1 MTKIKYIAVPQ
12 SIDGLDE
19 VFGGWLVRTPCPEAP
34 DGEFVVLVDVGT
46 AAAAPDFIA
55 ALQKEG
61 IGHIDLILLSH
72 IHVDHAGAL
81 ADVLEAYPTAKAIC
95 HEKGLRHLVDP
106 ERLWE
111 STKAV
116 MTDLAG
122 MYGKPKPVPAD
133 RLVGFSPEELAP
145 LPAETLD
152 FEFPQI
158 EAMSVPGHAPHSMF
172 FSVGGYYFIGE
183 AACCTFE
190 HNDRVYLRAAT
201 PPRFEMPVFIS
212 SIDKLLSLPQ
222 RPAFAGHSAQAYPS
236 AWLLSRSKEQLQR
249 WHDLLQP
256 YAWPKEGETEEAYLE
271 RLLNVILKGD
281 PDVGPV
287 GVWSTEKWD
296 SFFHKNS
303 IIGFIDYLRRK
314 EQAAEEMR
322 NK

>member
-1 MTKIKYIAVPQ
+1 MTKVKYITVPQ
-12 SIDGLDE
+12 SIDGLDGI
-19 VFGGWLVRTPCPEAP
+19 FGGWLVRMPCPEAP
-34 DGEFVVLVDVGT
+34 DKEFVVLVDVGT
-46 AAAAPDFIA
+46 AAAAPDFLS

-81 ADVLEAYPTAKAIC
+81 AEVLEAYPTAKAIC
-95 HEKGLRHLVDP
+95 HEKGLRHLVNP

-111 STKAV
+111 STKEV
-116 MTDLAG
+116 MTDLAE

-133 RLVGFSPEELAP
+133 KLFGFGPEELAF
-145 LPAETLD
+145 LPPEVLD
-152 FEFPQI
+152 FDFPPI
-158 EAMSVPGHAPHSMF
+158 GVMSVQGHAPHSMF

-190 HNDRVYLRAAT
+190 HNDRVYLRTAT
-201 PPRFEMPVFIS
+201 PPRFEMPVFIN

-236 AWLLSRSKEQLQR
+236 SWLLSRSREQLQR
-249 WHDLLQP
+249 WYDLLRP
-256 YAWPKEGETEEAYLE
+256 YAWPNKEEAEEAYLK

-287 GVWSTEKWD
+287 GVWCTEKWD
-296 SFFHKNS
+296 SFYHENS
-303 IIGFIDYLRRK
+303 ILGFIDYIRRE
-314 EQAAEEMR
+314 EQAAEKVR